1 MSTLFRE
8 HLRRVV
14 GRDLRACFADFCGYR
29 LLSPDQERHIE
40 LLETQPRVIAMG
52 ASGTGKTF
60 VQGVAAAILV
70 ATSFGAKAIFG
81 APKLEQA
88 IRLSWLELQQ
98 AVLRSRLHSQL
109 YSYVLADRRVVIA
122 REDEVAPISKLVVFR
137 SQSPVSLSSE
147 DIGVSEWYPGGK
159 SRNPGWFAA
168 CMAMSDRN
176 QAASVKGMLHGGR
189 VLAVFDELEGVAPE
203 VLDVIVSS
211 TSQENSHFWLSF
223 NPVSRETIAGRL
235 WLSSPE
241 SCRVHYSALRCAEW
255 QQKTGVKIPGMP
267 TFEAIRQKWAGR
279 ENEPLYSV
287 YVLGEFPPE
296 NVDWVVVPQDWSRKV
311 VNCIPEPAE
320 RDKSLVTVGVDTGWG
335 GSAETVICVMVGRCV
350 LPLRAY
356 RGLRDVPHT
365 AGLVQAAIEETAREY
380 GIANRDNFTVAVD
393 VIGTGG
399 AGVYDLLKE
408 RGVRVLAIQGGS
420 SSVGSVK
427 VPETM
432 SNCITWGWWEI
443 RERIRRTIECMG
455 SGDIDGFEISLPDG
469 DRKLQEQLSRT
480 YRIRG
485 DRKIELES
493 KEKILAGGGQSP
505 DRADALAMAVLAQVA
520 RPPKPFWGV
529 V

>member
-1 MSTLFRE
+1 MSTLRE
-8 HLRRVV
+8 HLKCVV

-40 LLETQPRVIAMG
+40 LLETQPKVIAMG
-52 ASGTGKTF
+52 ASGVGKTF
-60 VQGVAAAILV
+60 VQGAAAAILV
-70 ATSFGAKAIFG
+70 ATSYGAKAIFG

-88 IRLSWLELQQ
+88 VRLSWLELQQ

-122 REDEVAPISKLVVFR
+122 REDEIARIASAGLKIMSR
-137 SQSPVSLSSE
+137 SPLPVSLSGE
-147 DIGVSEWYPGGK
+147 DVGVSEWYPGGK
-159 SRNPGWFAA
+159 LRNPGWFAA

-203 VLDVIVSS
+203 VLDVILSS

-241 SCRVHYSALRCAEW
+241 SCRVHYSAIRCAEW
-255 QQKTGVKIPGMP
+255 QQRTGVKIPGMP
-267 TFEAIRQKWAGR
+267 TFEAIQQKWAGR
-279 ENEPLYSV
+279 ESEPLYSV

-320 RDKSLVTVGVDTGWG
+320 RDRSLVTVGVDTGWG

-365 AGLVQAAIEETAREY
+365 AGLVQAAIEETARKY
-380 GIANRDNFTVAVD
+380 GIDRDNFTVAVD

-443 RERIRRTIECMG
+443 RERIRRTIDMG
-455 SGDIDGFEISLPDG
+455 SDVDRFEISLPD
-469 DRKLQEQLSRT
+469 DRKLHEQLSRT

-493 KEKILAGGGQSP
+493 KEKIMSSGGQSP
-505 DRADALAMAVLAQVA
+505 DRADALAMAVLAQVVK
-520 RPPKPFWGV
+520 PPKAFWGV